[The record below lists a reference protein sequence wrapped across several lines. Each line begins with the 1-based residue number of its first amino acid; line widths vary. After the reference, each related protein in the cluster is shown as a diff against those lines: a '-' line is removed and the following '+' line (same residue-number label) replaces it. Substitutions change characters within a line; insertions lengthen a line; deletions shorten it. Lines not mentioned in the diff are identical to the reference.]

1 MKLKLLS
8 LLLSAGLLTGCASDG
23 NVSNK
28 RYLRAV
34 SVGRDTV
41 TLSFFPDGSDNVTV
55 CADSPAQARRSAELG
70 GGRKIFTGYTEL
82 VILDG
87 CENPEVLEF
96 MLHEWKVSPSCM
108 IACPEGS
115 GDELLTG
122 RSAEELEGAVKLAQE
137 QELVGRCDIV
147 TVLGALLT
155 GDRRAEVPELSEHG
169 FSGTIVI
176 E

>member
-1 MKLKLLS
+1 MKLKLL
-8 LLLSAGLLTGCASDG
+8 LLLIPAVMLTGCASDG

-55 CADSPAQARRSAELG
+55 SADSPAEARISAELG

-87 CENPEVLEF
+87 CDNTAALEF
-96 MLHEWKVSPSCM
+96 MLHEWKVSPSCI

-115 GDELLTG
+115 GDELLAG
-122 RSAEELEGAVKLAQE
+122 SSAEALEGAVKLAQE

-147 TVLGALLT
+147 TVLGGLLT
-155 GDRRAEVPELSEHG
+155 GDRRAEVPELSDSG